1 VKRVI
6 GATIALFVGGY
17 FAVVAAP
24 QQNNPAP
31 TENSAPQEPRFS
43 TQANEVILPVTVTD
57 DRGRYVSNL
66 VKDDFRVLDEG
77 RPQRIEF
84 FSHAEKQPIVVG
96 FLVDLSSAS
105 RNHWDKYKEAIKEL
119 IWGLLP
125 GDKRYTGYLISYNTQ
140 AELLV
145 NTTDEGDRLSDKLDK
160 VKPGGGSALYDA
172 IYMACTR
179 RELVKGEPFEPRR
192 VVVIIGDGHDNASH
206 HSLEEVLELSK
217 RELVT
222 IYGMS
227 TVAFGFNSD
236 SEDKLERFANETGGR
251 VEYPLNTLYKDVSGY
266 ISNPRD
272 AGNYVYDPGTG
283 GYAAE
288 IAKGIISAVGSI
300 KGEVTTQYVLRY
312 VPDIDPESADKVF
325 RRVEVEIPSL
335 PNVRIR
341 TKDGY
346 YPRPASATPPQ
357 DR

>member
-1 VKRVI
+1 M
-6 GATIALFVGGY
+6 
-17 FAVVAAP
+17 
-24 QQNNPAP
+24 
-31 TENSAPQEPRFS
+31 
-43 TQANEVILPVTVTD
+43 PVTVTD

-84 FSHAEKQPIVVG
+84 FSHAEKQPVVVG

-125 GDKRYTGYLISYNTQ
+125 GDKRYTGYLISYNQQ

-145 NTTDEGDRLSDKLDK
+145 NTTDEGDRLTDRLDK
-160 VKPGGGSALYDA
+160 IKPGGGSALYDA

-179 RELVKGEPFEPRR
+179 HELVKGEPYEPRR
-192 VVVIIGDGHDNASH
+192 VIVIIGDGHDNASK
-206 HSLEEVLELSK
+206 HSLGEVLELSK
-217 RELVT
+217 RQSVT

-227 TVAFGFNSD
+227 TVSFGFANEYRD
-236 SEDKLERFANETGGR
+236 NLEKFADETGGR
-251 VEYPLNTLYKDVSGY
+251 VEYPLDTLYKDVSGY
-266 ISNPRD
+266 ISTPRD

-312 VPDIDPESADKVF
+312 RPDIDPATADRVF
-325 RRVEVEIPSL
+325 RRVKVEIPSL
-335 PNVRIR
+335 PNARIR

-346 YPRPASATPPQ
+346 YPRPASETPPQ
-357 DR
+357 MR